1 MKMSVHKY
9 RKKTWNGS
17 TFARVVFLSF
27 PNTWLDKDKLED
39 MIPLISYLRP
49 LGLND
54 KL

>member
-9 RKKTWNGS
+9 KKKTWHGS

-27 PNTWLDKDKLED
+27 SNTWLDKDKFRD
-39 MIPLISYLRP
+39 MIPLTSYLRP
-49 LGLND
+49 LGLNK